1 MKIFLV
7 SQEKEFRIK
16 PLKGMMVKR
25 FRTKL
30 FFSDLIYKRDH
41 CASIKNS
48 SHLSRSYLHLYI
60 IQFAILFEYFSSV
73 LTYIILH
80 VRPFLRAADSKNLF
94 HCKPT
99 GVQKLLE
106 VLDNPT
112 REYVSYNL
120 CNRR

>member
-1 MKIFLV
+1 MKTFLV
-7 SQEKEFRIK
+7 SQQKEFRTK
-16 PLKGMMVKR
+16 PLKGIVVKR

-41 CASIKNS
+41 CAPIRNS

-73 LTYIILH
+73 LAYIILH
-80 VRPFLRAADSKNLF
+80 ARPFLGAADSKNPF
-94 HCKPT
+94 PWKPT

-106 VLDNPT
+106 VLDNQT